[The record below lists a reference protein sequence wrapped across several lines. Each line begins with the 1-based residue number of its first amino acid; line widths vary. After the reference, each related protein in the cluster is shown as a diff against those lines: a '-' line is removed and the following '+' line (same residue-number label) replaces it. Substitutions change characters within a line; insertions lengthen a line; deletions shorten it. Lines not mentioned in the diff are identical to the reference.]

1 MIDNNKISHWF
12 CSGILGWA
20 LYFCFFGI
28 PIFHIWLGASIQKV
42 AICAIL
48 CCALQM
54 LFTPLIFAARPT
66 PQFPTGK
73 IGQRMAASMG
83 WVVSTAILLLCCAQ
97 YGKAIDQ
104 THLNQRII
112 IIAGILAVFSTVS
125 IALVLWVR
133 KVSRIR

>member
-1 MIDNNKISHWF
+1 MLDNNKLSHWF
-12 CSGILGWA
+12 CAGVLGWA

-42 AICAIL
+42 AICTVL

-54 LFTPLIFAARPT
+54 LFTPWIFAARPT

-83 WVVSTAILLLCCAQ
+83 WIISTAILLLCCVQ

-104 THLNQRII
+104 MHLNQRII
-112 IIAGILAVFSTVS
+112 MIAGTLAVFSTAS
-125 IALVLWVR
+125 IAVILRVR
-133 KVSRIR
+133 KVSRLQ